1 MTEDKLFDNLSEQLF
16 PNKMSWGGHAEDVSK
31 LVVAAYNR
39 GIDDSVELLQ
49 DNVEYDV
56 EACYKLKIRD

>member
-31 LVVAAYNR
+31 LVVAAYNKALEDAIKV
-39 GIDDSVELLQ
+39 GEGDPYIYI
-49 DNVEYDV
+49 YDIK
-56 EACYKLKIRD
+56 KLRI